1 LEIIRCE
8 KLTKKFGSMKAVD
21 DVSFD
26 VNEWEFLSIIGPSG
40 CGKTTVLRLI
50 SSLESPTEGRVL
62 LRDEEVRGPTKRIG
76 FVFQEP
82 ALFPWRTVKRNIE
95 FSLELNGTSQEE
107 MERTSREHIELVG
120 LEGFESAYPHQLSG
134 GMKQRA
140 GLARALAAEP
150 DILLMD
156 EPFASL
162 DALSREEM
170 QEELFNIWAEERK
183 TFVLVTHSVDEALY
197 LSDRI
202 VILTKR
208 PARIKR
214 IFENSGKKSRNSPE
228 MKKDIMAVLRE
239 EMA

>member
-50 SSLESPTEGRVL
+50 SGLEPPTEGRVL
-62 LRDEEVRGPTKRIG
+62 LRDEEVRRPTKRIG

-95 FSLELNGTSQEE
+95 FSLELNGTSQDE

-140 GLARALAAEP
+140 SLARALAAEP
-150 DILLMD
+150 EILLMD

-170 QEELFNIWAEERK
+170 QEELFNIWAKERK

-208 PARIKR
+208 PARIKMV
-214 IFENSGKKSRNSPE
+214 FENPGKKRRENPD
-228 MKKDIMAVLRE
+228 KKREIMAVLRE

>member
-1 LEIIRCE
+1 VEIIRCE
-8 KLTKKFGSMKAVD
+8 NLTKKFGDLKAVD

-26 VNEWEFLSIIGPSG
+26 IEEGKFLSIIGPSG

-50 SSLESPTEGRVL
+50 SGLEGPTGGRVL
-62 LRDEEVRGPTKRIG
+62 LRDKEVRGPTKRIG

-95 FSLELNGTSQEE
+95 FSLELNGMSQEE

-150 DILLMD
+150 EILLMD

-170 QEELFNIWAEERK
+170 QEELFNIWAKERK

-202 VILTKR
+202 IILTKR
-208 PARIKR
+208 PARIKM
-214 IFENSGKKSRNSPE
+214 IFENSDKKRRESPD
-228 MKKDIMAVLRE
+228 MKRDIMAMLRE
-239 EMA
+239 EIA

>member
-1 LEIIRCE
+1 MEIIRCE

-50 SSLESPTEGRVL
+50 SGLEPPTEGRVL
-62 LRDEEVRGPTKRIG
+62 LRDEEVRRPTKRIG

-95 FSLELNGTSQEE
+95 FSLELNGTSQDE

-140 GLARALAAEP
+140 SLARALAAEP
-150 DILLMD
+150 EILLMD

-170 QEELFNIWAEERK
+170 QEELFNIWAKERK

-208 PARIKR
+208 PARIKMV
-214 IFENSGKKSRNSPE
+214 FENPGKKRRENPD
-228 MKKDIMAVLRE
+228 KKREIMAVLRE